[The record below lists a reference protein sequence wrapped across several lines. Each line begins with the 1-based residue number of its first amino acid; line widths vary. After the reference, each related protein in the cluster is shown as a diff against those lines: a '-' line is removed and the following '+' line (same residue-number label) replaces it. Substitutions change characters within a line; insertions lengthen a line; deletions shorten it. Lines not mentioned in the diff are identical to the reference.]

1 MNIKINNYKNLKNL
15 NCDIQNGKINYIFGI
30 SGSGK
35 SSIGEALYGEE
46 IQNNVSIG
54 QNIDEVEILID
65 NCNVQQKINIYN
77 SNSVDKLLV
86 NNTDNS
92 FVYNIIFDNNNKIIK
107 LQEEFKSKIKEL
119 IDFKNIIYEYISKV
133 DILNKAIGGKLTK
146 TNRLPSSSKII
157 KLENAVSLEENKD
170 IVSVIKDK
178 GNWYLPWIKLG
189 SESNEYKLD
198 ICPFCGKSISI
209 ELKEQISSLLKCN
222 DKDFE
227 AMFQEESILTNL
239 EIEVPDYSN
248 VDEIKALKDAIIS
261 KLMLKKELLSI
272 IDFIDFYD
280 NPNFNPS
287 TLSEIV
293 LSKDLKE
300 IFPEIVSIINQVNS
314 SIKEIKRT
322 LGKLRTETNSTIS
335 HNLNNI
341 NTYLKKFGINY
352 GFDINSYSNSDGTL
366 NYSLFHLADEEKNN
380 RVNGLSFGEKNLISL
395 LLFLLSSK
403 EEFIIIDDPAS
414 SFDDYRRKV
423 ILDLIYDICCGKTVL
438 ILSHDQVFIKYATF
452 NYTNSKKIIESGRNV
467 SSKIEKYHNNTGSIL
482 ALENYFF
489 GNAKIKE
496 IKFEDFKH
504 ISMHI
509 LNSICEDMEYY
520 RKVLNLRLY
529 YECEKSVLYKD
540 EYEYLSAIYHKKTQ
554 IEILSELSKRGLTE
568 ESVISKINSKT
579 GILLPKVPNDDY
591 FNINVD
597 KLTLFE
603 KVLYYRESKTGE
615 IKEDFSSVVH
625 MNESL
630 QICLNPYKFNY
641 FSPFIY
647 NNLK

>member
-1 MNIKINNYKNLKNL
+1 M
-15 NCDIQNGKINYIFGI
+15 
-30 SGSGK
+30 
-35 SSIGEALYGEE
+35 
-46 IQNNVSIG
+46 
-54 QNIDEVEILID
+54 
-65 NCNVQQKINIYN
+65 
-77 SNSVDKLLV
+77 
-86 NNTDNS
+86 
-92 FVYNIIFDNNNKIIK
+92 
-107 LQEEFKSKIKEL
+107 
-119 IDFKNIIYEYISKV
+119 
-133 DILNKAIGGKLTK
+133 
-146 TNRLPSSSKII
+146 
-157 KLENAVSLEENKD
+157 
-170 IVSVIKDK
+170 
-178 GNWYLPWIKLG
+178 
-189 SESNEYKLD
+189 
-198 ICPFCGKSISI
+198 
-209 ELKEQISSLLKCN
+209 
-222 DKDFE
+222 
-227 AMFQEESILTNL
+227 
-239 EIEVPDYSN
+239 
-248 VDEIKALKDAIIS
+248 
-261 KLMLKKELLSI
+261 
-272 IDFIDFYD
+272 
-280 NPNFNPS
+280 
-287 TLSEIV
+287 
-293 LSKDLKE
+293 
-300 IFPEIVSIINQVNS
+300 
-314 SIKEIKRT
+314 
-322 LGKLRTETNSTIS
+322 GKLRDETNSTIS
-335 HNLNNI
+335 HNLRNI
-341 NTYLKKFGINY
+341 NAYLKRFGINY
-352 GFDINSYSNSDGTL
+352 EFDINSYSNVDGTL
-366 NYSLFHLADEEKNN
+366 TYSLFHIDDEEKNN

-395 LLFLLSSK
+395 MLFLLSSK

-423 ILDLIYDICCGKTVL
+423 ILDLIYDVCSGKTTL

-452 NYTNSKKIIESGRNV
+452 NYTNSKKIIKSGGNF
-467 SSKIEKYHNNTGSIL
+467 SSKTEKYHNNTGSIL
-482 ALENYFF
+482 ALENYLF

-529 YECEKSVLYKD
+529 YECEKSVQYKD

-554 IEILSELSKRGLTE
+554 AEILSELSKRGLTE

-579 GILLPKVPNDDY
+579 GILLPKVPNNNY